1 MQMKMLGYIGKV
13 GFEILQMN
21 RLINFLE
28 DGYLNLISGITGALA
43 WSLHKQRKFWTSI
56 HSIVS
61 GSLASVFLTPEIAKI
76 IKVNE
81 NYLAFIIGI
90 VGMSLI
96 EESFSIIVKN
106 KIKLIDAL
114 KAAIRILNK

>member
-1 MQMKMLGYIGKV
+1 MKMLGYIGKV